1 MAGASFKKGGG
12 VGVHLTEY
20 NPAELRE
27 IVENHVLDLTI
38 RVLEEARRTCPVGKG
53 PRAGELKRSLDAE
66 VDEVNGRIVGRVF
79 SDLDYAMIVHE
90 GRGPVRARPGRV
102 LGPLPQPYPRFVRR
116 VKAAPGNP
124 WLLTALKTV
133 SPYPVEGR

>member
-1 MAGASFKKGGG
+1 MANFVKGGG
-12 VGVHLTEY
+12 VGVHIIEY
-20 NPAELRE
+20 NPGELTR
-27 IVENHVLDLTI
+27 IVEEHVLDLTI

-53 PRAGELKRSLDAE
+53 PDAGALKASLDAE

-116 VKAAPGNP
+116 VRAAPGNP
-124 WLLTALKTV
+124 WLLEALKTV